1 MSLPSND
8 LTAAIAATRFG
19 LGGRPG
25 ELARL
30 SHDPKGWL
38 IEQIRPDAVIQPL
51 NPVGLPFADSTD
63 VTWSHGCHPFVP
75 WARSVP
81 AHKRLSTLVPT
92 LARRNR
98 VLSRLAVASA
108 VLDDLASILSATTTV
123 RHP

>member
-1 MSLPSND
+1 MLVLQSGVE
-8 LTAAIAATRFG
+8 TAVDAARATS
-19 LGGRPG
+19 
-25 ELARL
+25 ARL
-30 SHDPKGWL
+30 
-38 IEQIRPDAVIQPL
+38 EAAVVTL
-51 NPVGLPFADSTD
+51 LTGVLPFADSTD